1 MIINGSAV
9 AMKDIVALV
18 LGGLVGLLCATRL
31 CPPPADNNSALARA
45 VTEMHEILGSD
56 PRPVGTH
63 AHTEVRHRLASA
75 LTSLGAEVSEHP
87 PVSCGGRG
95 RCARVVSIVARMGP
109 VSGTPIAVV
118 SHYDSVPPSPG
129 AADDGA
135 GLTIALA
142 LARHYQTRPP
152 AKPLMLILTD
162 GEELGLLGAKALVRE
177 GVLDGV
183 AAVINLEVRGTSG
196 PSLLFETA
204 GPNAAAI
211 ARFARTAVRPITSSL
226 FDAIYHLLPNDTDLT
241 ALRALNVPSFN
252 FAFIGDPLDY
262 HTPADRIDRLSLA
275 SVAHQGAN
283 VMTLVDSLLEKPL
296 EGDSDAVWFDVLG
309 FCVLWIRRLFVLPV
323 AGTALVVLATGAYR
337 AQVSGRALALGATLA
352 VLVLLTSAIV
362 GLAISLMVHA
372 GGTSPWRAWTGLV
385 QTALIAPGVA
395 VGFAIPRLAHVVGDR
410 GIMFG
415 GFILGAGIGAV
426 LAAFLPGAAYLWV
439 VPSLLATA
447 MVGPRGIGWAP
458 IGAGLSALVV
468 WGPIMGL
475 LYVAVGAPWAAAVTV
490 AAATGASWLGFAMR
504 NRELGRWVV
513 VGAVAVSV
521 IALLAA
527 SPIARH
533 DAMHPAPG
541 NVLVIQDPTGGTTAN
556 IQGAR
561 HARLELP
568 ASAALPAPRAEIIRR
583 EGDQIWVKVASARS
597 APTLG
602 LQWEGDAKLSVGGVA
617 SSPRL
622 LSGRSSVW
630 VYGVDTEGVV
640 FNITGS
646 PRHLWVADQ
655 TNDLPAGMIRPSDTE
670 PFNEG
675 DRTQVFAAVAL
686 GH

>member
-1 MIINGSAV
+1 
-9 AMKDIVALV
+9 MKDIVTLV
-18 LGGLVGLLCATRL
+18 LAALIGLLCAARL
-31 CPPPADNNSALARA
+31 RPPPANDSSALARA
-45 VTEMHEILGSD
+45 VTDMHEILGSE
-56 PRPVGTH
+56 PRPVGTR
-63 AHTEVRHRLASA
+63 AHTEVRHRLGSA
-75 LTSLGAEVSEHP
+75 LTSLGADVSEHP
-87 PVSCGGRG
+87 AVSCGGRG
-95 RCARVVSIVARMGP
+95 RCARVVNVVARIGP
-109 VSGTPIAVV
+109 VSGASVAVV

-142 LARHYQTRPP
+142 LAQHYQTHPP

-162 GEELGLLGAKALVRE
+162 GEELGLLGAEALVRD

-183 AAVINLEVRGTSG
+183 AAMINLEARGTSG

-211 ARFARTAVRPITSSL
+211 ARFARTAVRPISSSL

-241 ALRALNVPSFN
+241 AFRVLNVPSFN

-275 SVAHQGAN
+275 SVAHQGVN
-283 VMTLVDSLLEKPL
+283 VMTLVDSLLEEPL
-296 EGDSDAVWFDVLG
+296 EGNGDAVWFDVLG
-309 FCVLWIRRLFVLPV
+309 FCVLWIRRLFVLPI
-323 AGTALVVLATGAYR
+323 AATALVVLAIGAYR
-337 AQVSGRALALGATLA
+337 AQVSGRLLALGATLA

-362 GLAISLMVHA
+362 GFAISFMVHT

-385 QTALIAPGVA
+385 ETALIAPGVA
-395 VGFAIPRLAHVVGDR
+395 LGFAIPRLAGVGDR
-410 GIMFG
+410 GIIFG
-415 GFILGAGIGAV
+415 GFILGAGIGAA
-426 LAAFLPGAAYLWV
+426 LAALLPGAAYLWV
-439 VPSLLATA
+439 VPSLLASPIA
-447 MVGPRGIGWAP
+447 APRGVGWAP

-468 WGPIMGL
+468 WGPLMGL

-490 AAATGASWLGFAMR
+490 AAAIGTSWLGFAMR
-504 NRELGRWVV
+504 SRELGWWVV

-521 IALLAA
+521 IALAA
-527 SPIARH
+527 ALRTARH

-541 NVLVIQDPTGGTTAN
+541 NVLVIQDPTGGVTAKM
-556 IQGAR
+556 QGAR
-561 HARLELP
+561 QAGLEPL
-568 ASAALPAPRAEIIRR
+568 AGVALPAPRAEIVRH
-583 EGDQIWVKVASARS
+583 EGDQIWLRVTSARS

-602 LQWEGDAKLSVGGVA
+602 LQWEGDAKVSVGGVA

-622 LSGRSSVW
+622 LSGHSTTW

-646 PRHLWVADQ
+646 PRRLWVADQ
-655 TNDLPAGMIRPSDTE
+655 TNDLPAGMIRPSDAE

-675 DRTQVFAAVAL
+675 DRTQVFTAVAL
-686 GH
+686 GN